1 MLVKTIAH
9 GRLVLER
16 FMRYPRFAAD
26 TETQAKEKYADDKK
40 STLIIGRY
48 VVKIWSMCYR
58 GEAYSFPT
66 NLISPKYPSMWEWV
80 KLFRPLFNEKLALF
94 HNFNYDG
101 NAFLE
106 YETTFRRVWD
116 TLLGCHSAN
125 ANYDRDL
132 KSRANLYGRY
142 LAQTSTVD
150 FTDLDALAEYAE
162 DDVIATDELGQMQL
176 DGVVKRPRYIEW
188 INDEGIII
196 KQKNPMPELWC
207 KPEHEGLD
215 QYHRDMLRFMEL
227 PILRAV
233 IRAEQR
239 GFPVNREE
247 LATIRGKI
255 RKDNFKLLTKIYMS
269 ARTNFKLGSNKKLA
283 EVLQGMGV
291 KLVKKTKKGAMS
303 VAYDSLFFV
312 QDQHPIV
319 ADIIKHK
326 QNSKLLSV
334 YAGKQGIERYLD
346 DEDKVHATINTVGAR
361 TGRTSSSNPNLQ
373 NLPAAKD
380 TYGIR
385 SCFVAPKGQLIICL
399 DFSQIEI
406 RVMAIFSKDKA
417 MTGILRDPKGD
428 IHQLTADQFQVDR
441 SPVAKQINFLQ
452 LYAGGSYAMANK
464 LTLEGAPTT
473 PEVAQSYI
481 NRYNEI
487 YPDVSRCRKDWLKQL
502 QRQGYVQYLLG
513 NKRYLLDVDWS
524 KRREMHKAETTISN
538 NLCQGSAQQLLKCA
552 IVRSD
557 PQCINPD
564 NAILARATRYDISR
578 AHKLKLQDNARKL
591 EKLRREFRLAKLKWS
606 LQVHDENLYSVDKHA
621 AVDIGHK
628 VADIMTWVPYFEPIT
643 SISVPVLVDGGIGE
657 SWKEAK
663 SKTPQHK
670 LEAAG
675 TYWE

>member
-1 MLVKTIAH
+1 MLVKTLAH

-26 TETQAKEKYADDKK
+26 TETQAKEQYAKDKK

-66 NLISPKYPSMWEWV
+66 NLISPKYPTMMEWV
-80 KLFRPLFNEKLALF
+80 ELFEPLFQQKLGVF

-106 YETTFRRVWD
+106 YGATFRRIWD
-116 TLLGCHSAN
+116 TLLGCHAAN

-150 FTDLDALAEYAE
+150 FSDLDALAEYAE
-162 DDVIATDELGQMQL
+162 DDVIATDELAQMQL
-176 DGVVKRPRYIEW
+176 DGVVRRPKIIQW
-188 INDEGIII
+188 VNDEGIIV
-196 KQKNPMPELWC
+196 KARNPIPELWC

-215 QYHRDMLRFMEL
+215 QFHRDLLRFVEL

-239 GFPVNREE
+239 GFLVKREE
-247 LATIRGKI
+247 LKRI
-255 RKDNFKLLTKIYMS
+255 RKQIKVDNLKLLTKIYQK
-269 ARTNFKLGSNKKLA
+269 ARKNFQLSSNKQLA
-283 EVLQGMGV
+283 QTLQELGIE
-291 KLVKKTKKGAMS
+291 LVKKTKKGAVS

-326 QNSKLLSV
+326 QNAKLLSV
-334 YAGKQGIERYLD
+334 YAGEKGIEHYLD
-346 DEDKVHATINTVGAR
+346 KKGRVHATINTVGAR

-385 SCFVAPKGQLIICL
+385 SCFVAPKGQSIICL

-406 RVMAIFSKDKA
+406 RVMAIFSKDEA
-417 MTGILRDPKGD
+417 MSTILRDPKGD
-428 IHQLTADQFQVDR
+428 IHQLTADQFNVPR

-473 PEVAQSYI
+473 PEIAQTYI
-481 NRYNEI
+481 DKYNDL
-487 YPDVSRCRKDWLKQL
+487 YPGVQARRKEWLREM
-502 QRQGYVQYLLG
+502 QRHGYVRYLLG
-513 NKRYLLDVDWS
+513 NRRYLLDVDWS

-538 NLCQGSAQQLLKCA
+538 NLCQGSAQLMLKCA

-557 PQCINPD
+557 PLCINPD
-564 NAILARATRYDISR
+564 RVILARATRYDISR
-578 AHKLKLQDNARKL
+578 AHKLRLQDYAHKL
-591 EKLRREFRLAKLKWS
+591 EKLRREFLKAKLRW
-606 LQVHDENLYSVDKHA
+606 LMQVHDENLYTVDKYA
-621 AVDIGHK
+621 AAEIGHK
-628 VADIMTWVPYFEPIT
+628 VADIMTWIPYFEPIT
-643 SISVPVLVDGGIGE
+643 SISVPVLVDGGVGE

-670 LEAAG
+670 LEASG
-675 TYWE
+675 IYWE